1 MGHEE
6 HKHNAPKSVKCGVIT
21 VSDTRTEA
29 QDTSGQAIV
38 ELLTAAGHEPV
49 YLGIVKDNPEHI
61 HEKLEEVLSTDII
74 QAVVIDGGTG
84 VGKKDITIEVVQQI
98 LDKVLHGFGELFR
111 MLSYE
116 EIGSAAIMSRA
127 LAGVAKGKIVFCVP
141 GSEKA
146 VRLAVKKLIAPE
158 LGHLVWEVSK

>member
-6 HKHNAPKSVKCGVIT
+6 HKHNAPKTVKCGIIT

-38 ELLTAAGHEPV
+38 ELLNAAGHEPV
-49 YLGIVKDNPEHI
+49 YLGIVKDNSNQVQ
-61 HEKLEEVLSTDII
+61 EKLEEVLTSATL
-74 QAVVIDGGTG
+74 QAVVLNGGTG
-84 VGKKDITIEVVQQI
+84 VGKKDITIEAVEQR
-98 LDKVLHGFGELFR
+98 LDKVLYGFGELFR

-146 VRLAVKKLIAPE
+146 VRLAVNKLIAPE

>member
-6 HKHNAPKSVKCGVIT
+6 HKHNAPKSVKCGIIT

-49 YLGIVKDNPEHI
+49 YLGIVKDNPEQI
-61 HEKLEEVLSTDII
+61 QVKLEEVITSSTL
-74 QAVVIDGGTG
+74 QAVVFNGGTG
-84 VGKKDITIEVVQQI
+84 VGKKDITIEAVQQR

-111 MLSYE
+111 MLSYK

-127 LAGVAKGKIVFCVP
+127 LAGVTKGKIIFCLP

-146 VRLAVKKLIAPE
+146 VRLAVNKLIVPE